1 MRLSV
6 DNAVVPQK
14 CQQYLYCIHV
24 YVKQQLNVIV
34 WKIKFVF
41 EPPFAGFIPIG
52 IVIKCGLK

>member
-1 MRLSV
+1 M

-41 EPPFAGFIPIG
+41 EPPFAGFILIG